1 MPLIYHMC
9 ERVREREC
17 ACEKQCEAPVCTAGL
32 SLTTDQL
39 PSLYHLTMLVQD
51 AQYVYMF
58 THKDTEK
65 QNQHFALLLT
75 SIQDNKK
82 TLLNLSQTNVK

>member
-9 ERVREREC
+9 EHVREREC

-51 AQYVYMF
+51 AQYAK
-58 THKDTEK
+58 T
-65 QNQHFALLLT
+65 FALLLT

>member
-1 MPLIYHMC
+1 
-9 ERVREREC
+9 
-17 ACEKQCEAPVCTAGL
+17 
-32 SLTTDQL
+32 
-39 PSLYHLTMLVQD
+39 MLVQD
-51 AQYVYMF
+51 AQYAYMF